1 MIQSVAEWWG
11 YFNLFTTVS
20 PETAKETSM
29 IPVELMTMAGGA
41 AMGGVFKMIDKAQE
55 AKAKQ
60 QELTMKMMAAKTEQA
75 NADSERATKAADAAA
90 ARVGNDPF
98 AKMTRR
104 IFVLSMIGLGAWA
117 MMGGLTGLDIVVPV
131 ERTTGFNFLG
141 LWDNVKTQT
150 EFVRLENAI
159 VHFEWLKI
167 SLLAAGSFYLGKS

>member
-1 MIQSVAEWWG
+1 
-11 YFNLFTTVS
+11 
-20 PETAKETSM
+20 M
-29 IPVELMTMAGGA
+29 IPVELITMAGGA

-60 QELTMKMMAAKTEQA
+60 QELMMGMMKAKTEESDA
-75 NADSERATKAADAAA
+75 ASNRATKAADAAA

-131 ERTTGFNFLG
+131 EQETGFNFLG
-141 LWDNVKTQT
+141 LIDTTKTVT

-167 SLLAAGSFYLGKS
+167 SILAAGSFYLGKS

>member
-1 MIQSVAEWWG
+1 
-11 YFNLFTTVS
+11 
-20 PETAKETSM
+20 M
-29 IPVELMTMAGGA
+29 IPVELLTMAGGA

-60 QELTMKMMAAKTEQA
+60 LELNMKLMAAKTEQA
-75 NADSERATKAADAAA
+75 NAESERATKAADAAA

-104 IFVLSMIGLGAWA
+104 IFVLSMVGLGAWA

-131 ERTTGFNFLG
+131 EQETGFNFLG
-141 LWDNVKTQT
+141 LIDTTKTVT

-167 SLLAAGSFYLGKS
+167 SILAAGSFYLGKS